1 MNLPIQFRSDEF
13 VADYSRKKGLS
24 LRDGLR
30 ALMRDGVFPE
40 RFRRNEGLVSP
51 ECQLELLD
59 MPLFIAG
66 CGGLG
71 GEIAA
76 QLARFGAGRLFL
88 CDYDKFEESNLNRQ
102 RFCNMETLGRF
113 KAETAAE
120 ELSKIAPFGEFHSK
134 IFRLEPQRA
143 PETLAACAL
152 VIDCLDS
159 TQGKKMLENMARTA
173 GRPWLHGAVLQFEG
187 FACLRTHPRGLLE
200 RLYGAD
206 CRQDGAGSVLANVVA
221 GTASLMLS
229 LFVKWLHNREFSS
242 RLIHADFSVPEVESL
257 EVE

>member
-1 MNLPIQFRSDEF
+1 MNLPVQYWSEELVEDFARGQ
-13 VADYSRKKGLS
+13 KLS

-30 ALMRDGVFPE
+30 RLMRDAVFPE
-40 RFRRNEGLVSP
+40 RFRRNEGLISP

-59 MPLFIAG
+59 LPLFIAG

-76 QLARFGAGRLFL
+76 QLVRLGAGRLFL

-102 RFCNMETLGRF
+102 RFCNMDTLGKF
-113 KAETAAE
+113 KAEAAAE
-120 ELSKIAPFGEFHSK
+120 ELGKIAPFGEFHTV
-134 IFRLEPQRA
+134 IWRIEPQKR
-143 PETLAACAL
+143 PESLADCSL

-159 TQGKKMLENMARTA
+159 TQDKKMLEDMAREA
-173 GRPWLHGAVLQFEG
+173 DQPWLHGSVLQFEG
-187 FACLRTHPRGLLE
+187 FACLRARPDGVLE

-206 CRQDGAGSVLANVVA
+206 CEQSGAGSVLANVVA

-229 LFVKWLHNREFSS
+229 LFVKWLHNRAFSS
-242 RLIHADFSVPEVESL
+242 RLIHADFSVPEVEGL
-257 EVE
+257 DAG